1 MNWLGDS
8 RDRNPVQ
15 KDSSNEEFV
24 YDRNAYYKYSSLND
38 RTGRAAPNFTAT
50 SPQRSRPTDST
61 GAMGPGEGNPYYKY
75 KRLVDEDVRYAGKA
89 APTFSAT
96 DSARGV
102 PSGVPPEL
110 GNSRFLKYKRLDEED
125 RNRALQSNINRSMNR
140 MGGEI
145 AGEGYLKYRNLEND
159 ALSTASIPGK
169 AKPSFSATN
178 LTKEGAS
185 SGYYKYSRINE
196 VDTNKPVLRARPSF
210 SATGRSENSQAG
222 GNSAYYKYTRMD
234 DVDLNRQRGSARGF

>member
-110 GNSRFLKYKRLDEED
+110 GNSRFLKYKRLDEEVCVCC
-125 RNRALQSNINRSMNR
+125 NIVRVT
-140 MGGEI
+140 I
-145 AGEGYLKYRNLEND
+145 YLLIFIFVMERIVAELCS
-159 ALSTASIPGK
+159 LTLTA
-169 AKPSFSATN
+169 A
-178 LTKEGAS
+178 
-185 SGYYKYSRINE
+185 
-196 VDTNKPVLRARPSF
+196 
-210 SATGRSENSQAG
+210 
-222 GNSAYYKYTRMD
+222 
-234 DVDLNRQRGSARGF
+234 

>member
-15 KDSSNEEFV
+15 KDNEEFV

-110 GNSRFLKYKRLDEED
+110 GNSSFLKYKRLDEEVCVCC
-125 RNRALQSNINRSMNR
+125 NIVRVT
-140 MGGEI
+140 I
-145 AGEGYLKYRNLEND
+145 YLLIFIFVMERIVTELCS
-159 ALSTASIPGK
+159 LTLTA
-169 AKPSFSATN
+169 A
-178 LTKEGAS
+178 
-185 SGYYKYSRINE
+185 
-196 VDTNKPVLRARPSF
+196 
-210 SATGRSENSQAG
+210 
-222 GNSAYYKYTRMD
+222 
-234 DVDLNRQRGSARGF
+234 